1 MTMEGS
7 MRRRVMN
14 CFIGG
19 DDLGGQG
26 WPLTGTLI
34 GLDFLFLGLDEEGLF
49 LGDEGVAAALELDH
63 VDAHGIVGR
72 LVRKGIDS
80 GRALAEFSLDEF
92 KEECPLVDENVYK
105 FLGAVNAVNAMKSYG
120 STAPDQVRFQID
132 SWKNKLGL

>member
-1 MTMEGS
+1 M
-7 MRRRVMN
+7 
-14 CFIGG
+14 
-19 DDLGGQG
+19 LAK
-26 WPLTGTLI
+26 
-34 GLDFLFLGLDEEGLF
+34 
-49 LGDEGVAAALELDH
+49 VAAPIVAGTTLKRESIAARLDKGYLDATSFMEYLIRQG
-63 VDAHGIVGR
+63 VPQRSAHGIVGR